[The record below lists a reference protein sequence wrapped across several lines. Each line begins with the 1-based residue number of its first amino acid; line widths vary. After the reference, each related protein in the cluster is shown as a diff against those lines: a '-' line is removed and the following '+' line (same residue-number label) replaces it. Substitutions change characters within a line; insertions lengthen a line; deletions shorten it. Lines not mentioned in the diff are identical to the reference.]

1 MLSASSLL
9 VTSGGLLFEKLPYF
23 HPNNREQFYNH
34 QRQIVMPSIATLGPV
49 GSDSYQASLQYSP
62 NAEVILYNRIADILA
77 AFREGRVQYA
87 LVPVYNTRE
96 GEVKEYFRLMA
107 KMEQGYWV
115 DNVVLPIH
123 LSLGALSSSGK
134 NDGPITTIVGRS
146 SVFRQCDEF
155 IEENYPDA
163 TLMAVHDIDEAM
175 AAICREKKQEY
186 AVIESEALV
195 KKHGL
200 KLLAREVVSHNRTRF
215 SIISREPAPISGYD
229 ATAIITRP
237 LRDRVGMLADILGEF
252 TRRGINILDLQ
263 SENDI
268 QTQKLRIYVEVE
280 GHIDTPL
287 LKDAL
292 KTIEATVIQ
301 EEDALKVLG
310 SFPRVDMRVKKI
322 KSFGFIGSG
331 DMSKWFADRLE
342 NEGYQTFITGRTT
355 PLTTEAMIEK
365 VDVVLVCVPISVTAP
380 VISNYGALLKDGQA
394 LIILAGESENTIETA
409 LKATSQGVEVM
420 FVHNL
425 WGPQALT
432 MKDKN
437 ASVVRTPRSGS
448 FCSEFEAFLYKHGA
462 DINHDSAQKHDLL
475 MGVSQKL
482 PTTVS
487 VALAM
492 TLRDHQIDCNDIN
505 NHSTLTS
512 LYGILAM
519 ARIHN
524 QNPRT
529 YAEIMATT
537 GDGRKIVRS
546 FADNII
552 KLIDLAEQGEIAELS
567 DIMEKNK
574 ATMPQ
579 AFLQSRMKQA
589 KAVDEV
595 MSQPSMKYA

>member
-1 MLSASSLL
+1 
-9 VTSGGLLFEKLPYF
+9 
-23 HPNNREQFYNH
+23 
-34 QRQIVMPSIATLGPV
+34 MPSIATLGPV
-49 GSDSYQASLQYSP
+49 GSDSYQAARQYSP
-62 NAEVILYNRIADILA
+62 HAEIVLHNRLTDIFTS
-77 AFREGRVQYA
+77 FREGKVQYA
-87 LVPVYNTRE
+87 LIPVYNTRE

-107 KMEQGYWV
+107 KMEQGYWI

-123 LSLGALSSSGK
+123 LSLAALSPPGK
-134 NDGPITTIVGRS
+134 GDPVITTIVGRS

-155 IEENYPDA
+155 IDENYPDA
-163 TLMAVHDIDEAM
+163 TLMAVHDIEKAM
-175 AAICREKKQEY
+175 TSICQENTLGY

-195 KKHGL
+195 KKHGFHL
-200 KLLAREVVSHNRTRF
+200 WAREVVSHNRTRF
-215 SIISREPAPISGYD
+215 SIIGREPAKASGYD

-263 SENDI
+263 SENDV

-287 LKDAL
+287 LKDAI
-292 KTIEATVIQ
+292 KTIESTVIQ
-301 EEDALKVLG
+301 EEDALKILG

-331 DMSKWFADRLE
+331 DMSKWFAERLA
-342 NEGYQTFITGRTT
+342 NEGYKTFITGRET
-355 PLTTEAMIEK
+355 PLSSAAMIDK

-380 VISNYGALLKDGQA
+380 VIKTYGPRLRDGQA
-394 LIILAGESENTIETA
+394 LIILAGESENTIATA
-409 LKATSQGVEVM
+409 LESTSQGVEVM

-437 ASVVRTPRSGS
+437 AAVVRTHRSGS

-492 TLRDHQIDCNDIN
+492 TLREHRIDCDDISS
-505 NHSTLTS
+505 HSTLTS

-524 QNPRT
+524 QNSRT
-529 YAEIMATT
+529 YAEIMATA

-546 FADNII
+546 FAENIV
-552 KLIDLAEQGEIAELS
+552 KLIELADQGRIAELTE
-567 DIMEKNK
+567 IMETNK
-574 ATMPQ
+574 TIMSE

-589 KAVDEV
+589 KAVDDV
-595 MSQPSMKYA
+595 MSQPSMKVG

>member
-1 MLSASSLL
+1 M
-9 VTSGGLLFEKLPYF
+9 
-23 HPNNREQFYNH
+23 
-34 QRQIVMPSIATLGPV
+34 
-49 GSDSYQASLQYSP
+49 
-62 NAEVILYNRIADILA
+62 
-77 AFREGRVQYA
+77 
-87 LVPVYNTRE
+87 
-96 GEVKEYFRLMA
+96 
-107 KMEQGYWV
+107 
-115 DNVVLPIH
+115 
-123 LSLGALSSSGK
+123 
-134 NDGPITTIVGRS
+134 
-146 SVFRQCDEF
+146 
-155 IEENYPDA
+155 
-163 TLMAVHDIDEAM
+163 
-175 AAICREKKQEY
+175 
-186 AVIESEALV
+186 

-200 KLLAREVVSHNRTRF
+200 KLLAREVVAHNRTRF
-215 SIISREPAPISGYD
+215 SIIGRKPAPASGYD

-252 TRRGINILDLQ
+252 TRRGINILDLR

-280 GHIDTPL
+280 GHTDTAL
-287 LKDAL
+287 LKNAL
-292 KTIEATVIQ
+292 NIIESTVIQ
-301 EEDALKVLG
+301 EKEALKVLG

-322 KSFGFIGSG
+322 KSFGFVGSG

-342 NEGYQTFITGRTT
+342 NEGYKTFITGRMT
-355 PLTTEAMIEK
+355 PLSPEAMIEK

-380 VISNYGALLKDGQA
+380 VISTYGPLLKDGQA
-394 LIILAGESENTIETA
+394 LIILAGESENTIASA
-409 LKATSQGVEVM
+409 LKSTSQGVEVM

-437 ASVVRTPRSGS
+437 AAIVRTHRSGS

-462 DINHDSAQKHDLL
+462 DINYDSAQKHDLL

-492 TLRDHQIDCNDIN
+492 TLKDHQIDCKDIN
-505 NHSTLTS
+505 SHSTLTS

-529 YAEIMATT
+529 YAEIMATA

-546 FADNII
+546 FAQNII
-552 KLIDLAEQGEIAELS
+552 KLMDLAELGKIKELS
-567 DIMEKNK
+567 DIMETNK

-579 AFLQSRMKQA
+579 TFLQSRMEQA
-589 KAVDEV
+589 KAVDDL
-595 MSQPSMKYA
+595 MSQPNMKLV

>member
-1 MLSASSLL
+1 MKIAPLI
-9 VTSGGLLFEKLPYF
+9 GL
-23 HPNNREQFYNH
+23 NNLK
-34 QRQIVMPSIATLGPV
+34 RQIFMPSIATLGPV
-49 GSDSYQASLQYSP
+49 GSDSYQASRQYAP
-62 NAEVILYNRIADILA
+62 NAEILLYNRIADIFT
-77 AFREGRVQYA
+77 AFSEGKVEHA
-87 LVPVYNTRE
+87 LIPVYNTRE

-107 KMEQGYWV
+107 KLHQGFWI

-123 LSLGALSSSGK
+123 LSLGALLPPEKGK
-134 NDGPITTIVGRS
+134 TAITTIVGRS

-155 IEENYPDA
+155 IDENYPDA
-163 TLMAVHDIDEAM
+163 TLMAVHDIEKAM
-175 AAICREKKQEY
+175 AAIRLENKQEY
-186 AVIESEALV
+186 AVIESEEIV

-200 KLLAREVVSHNRTRF
+200 NLWAREVVSHNRTRF
-215 SIISREPAPISGYD
+215 AIIGREPAKASGYD

-280 GHIDTPL
+280 GHRDTPL
-287 LKDAL
+287 VKNAFD
-292 KTIEATVIQ
+292 TIESTVIQ

-331 DMSKWFADRLE
+331 AMSKWFADRLA
-342 NEGYQTFITGRTT
+342 NEGYKTFITGRNT
-355 PLTTEAMIEK
+355 PLTSEVMIEK

-380 VISNYGALLKDGQA
+380 VIKTFGPLLKDGQA
-394 LIILAGESENTIETA
+394 LVILAGESENTIATA
-409 LKATSQGVEVM
+409 LQATSQGVEVM

-437 ASVVRTPRSGS
+437 AAVVRTHRSGS

-462 DINHDSAQKHDLL
+462 DINHDSAKKHDLL

-482 PTTVS
+482 PTTIS
-487 VALAM
+487 VALGM
-492 TLRDHQIDCNDIN
+492 TLRDHRINCDDISS
-505 NHSTLTS
+505 HSTLTS

-529 YAEIMATT
+529 YAEIMATA

-546 FADNII
+546 FAENILQ
-552 KLIDLAEQGEIAELS
+552 LIDLAEQGKIAELA
-567 DIMEKNK
+567 DIMDSNK
-574 ATMPQ
+574 AIMSD

-589 KAVDEV
+589 KAVDDV
-595 MSQPSMKYA
+595 MSQPSMKIG

>member
-1 MLSASSLL
+1 
-9 VTSGGLLFEKLPYF
+9 
-23 HPNNREQFYNH
+23 
-34 QRQIVMPSIATLGPV
+34 MPSIATLGPV
-49 GSDSYQASLQYSP
+49 GSDSYQASRQYAP
-62 NAEVILYNRIADILA
+62 NAEILLYNRIADIFT
-77 AFREGRVQYA
+77 AFSGGKVEHA
-87 LVPVYNTRE
+87 LIPVYNTRE

-107 KMEQGYWV
+107 KLHQGFWI

-123 LSLGALSSSGK
+123 LSLGALAAPEK
-134 NDGPITTIVGRS
+134 RDTAITTIVGRS

-155 IEENYPDA
+155 IDENYPDA
-163 TLMAVHDIDEAM
+163 TLMAVHDIERAM
-175 AAICREKKQEY
+175 AAIRLENKQGY

-195 KKHGL
+195 KKHGFNL
-200 KLLAREVVSHNRTRF
+200 WAREVVSHNRTRF
-215 SIISREPAPISGYD
+215 AIIGREPAKASGYD

-263 SENDI
+263 SENDV

-280 GHIDTPL
+280 GHRDTPL
-287 LKDAL
+287 VKNAFD
-292 KTIEATVIQ
+292 TIESTVIQ
-301 EEDALKVLG
+301 EEDALKILG

-331 DMSKWFADRLE
+331 AMSKWFADRLAS
-342 NEGYQTFITGRTT
+342 EGYKTFITGRNTS
-355 PLTTEAMIEK
+355 LSSEAMIEK

-380 VISNYGALLKDGQA
+380 VIKTFGPFLKDGQA
-394 LIILAGESENTIETA
+394 LIILAGESENTIATA
-409 LKATSQGVEVM
+409 LQATSQGVEVM

-437 ASVVRTPRSGS
+437 AAVVRTHRSGS

-462 DINHDSAQKHDLL
+462 DINHDSAKKHDLL

-482 PTTVS
+482 PTTIS
-487 VALAM
+487 VALGM
-492 TLRDHQIDCNDIN
+492 TLREHQINCDDISS
-505 NHSTLTS
+505 HSTLTS

-529 YAEIMATT
+529 YAEIMATA

-546 FADNII
+546 FAENILQ
-552 KLIDLAEQGEIAELS
+552 LIDLAEQGKIAELAA
-567 DIMEKNK
+567 IMDTNK
-574 ATMPQ
+574 AIMSD

-589 KAVDEV
+589 KAVDDV
-595 MSQPSMKYA
+595 MSQPSMKGG

>member
-1 MLSASSLL
+1 
-9 VTSGGLLFEKLPYF
+9 
-23 HPNNREQFYNH
+23 
-34 QRQIVMPSIATLGPV
+34 MPSIATIATLGPV
-49 GSDSYQASLQYSP
+49 GSDSYQASCQYSP
-62 NAEVILYNRIADILA
+62 DAEIMLYNRIADIFA
-77 AFREGRVQYA
+77 AFKEGRVQYA
-87 LVPVYNTRE
+87 IIPVYNTRE

-107 KMEQGYWV
+107 KMDQGYWI

-123 LSLGALSSSGK
+123 LSLGALSSPGK
-134 NDGPITTIVGRS
+134 GDTVITTIVGRS
-146 SVFRQCDEF
+146 SVFRQCEEF

-163 TLMAVHDIDEAM
+163 TLMAVHDVEKAM
-175 AAICREKKQEY
+175 TSIRLENKQSY

-195 KKHGL
+195 KKHGFNL
-200 KLLAREVVSHNRTRF
+200 WAREVVSHNRTRF
-215 SIISREPAPISGYD
+215 SIIGREPAKISGYD

-263 SENDI
+263 SENDV

-280 GHIDTPL
+280 GHIDNPL

-292 KTIEATVIQ
+292 DTIESIVIQ

-331 DMSKWFADRLE
+331 DMSKWFADRLS
-342 NEGYQTFITGRTT
+342 NEGYKAFITGRET
-355 PLTTEAMIEK
+355 PLTPEAMIEK

-380 VISNYGALLKDGQA
+380 VIRTFGPLLKDGQA
-394 LIILAGESENTIETA
+394 LIILAGESENTIATA
-409 LKATSQGVEVM
+409 LKSTSQGVEVM

-432 MKDKN
+432 MKYKN
-437 ASVVRTPRSGS
+437 AAVVRTHRSGS

-492 TLRDHQIDCNDIN
+492 TLRDHRIDCDDIGS
-505 NHSTLTS
+505 HSTLTS

-529 YAEIMATT
+529 YAEIMATA

-546 FADNII
+546 FAENIV
-552 KLIDLAEQGEIAELS
+552 KLIDLGEQGKIAELS
-567 DIMEKNK
+567 EIMETNK
-574 ATMPQ
+574 ATMSE

-595 MSQPSMKYA
+595 MSKPSMKLG